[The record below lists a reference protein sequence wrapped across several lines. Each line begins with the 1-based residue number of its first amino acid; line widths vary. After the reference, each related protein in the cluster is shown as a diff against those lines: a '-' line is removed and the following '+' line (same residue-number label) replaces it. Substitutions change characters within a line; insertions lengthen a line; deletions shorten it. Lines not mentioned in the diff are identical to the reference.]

1 MQAELLLLRLIHIL
15 GGIFWVGSGLFTA
28 IFLLPVLAKAGPSAA
43 HVATGLQKR
52 RLMLVL
58 PITALLTM
66 ASGARLM
73 AITSNGFSRDY
84 FTLASGKM
92 YAVSAIAAIV
102 AFLLSV
108 IVSRPAAA
116 RMAELSHMAASGETD
131 RQRLNAEIQRLQRR
145 TAFSSTIAVVLL
157 VLSAAGMAVARY
169 L

>member
-1 MQAELLLLRLIHIL
+1 MQAELLVLRVIHIL

-28 IFLLPVLAKAGPSAA
+28 LFLIPVLAKAGPSAA
-43 HVATGLQKR
+43 HIMTGLQKR

-58 PITALLTM
+58 PIVALLTM

-73 AITSNGFSRDY
+73 AITSNGFSRYY
-84 FTLASGKM
+84 FRLPSGNM
-92 YAVSAIAAIV
+92 YALSAIFAII

-108 IVSRPAAA
+108 IVSRPASA
-116 RMAELSHMAASGETD
+116 RIMELSHMAASGETD

-157 VLSAAGMAVARY
+157 VLSAAGMAIARY